1 MGTANHRH
9 AFTLIESVVSL
20 SIAGVLLTGIGSSM
34 LLASRAL
41 PGEDNILTHTVRT
54 SAVVQDIVAELSTA
68 ITVTARTATTLT
80 FTVADR
86 NGDRLNETIRYG
98 WSGVP
103 GAPLTRKYNT
113 DPVAMVLSALD
124 DVTLTYELM
133 TGTFPNS
140 NLRRVQIS
148 MRATADMGGQIV
160 TSVELLN
167 HPLAP

>member
-1 MGTANHRH
+1 MRTANHRH

-41 PGEDNILTHTVRT
+41 PGEDNLLTSTIRT
-54 SAVVQDIVAELSTA
+54 SAVVQDIATELSTA
-68 ITVTARTATTLT
+68 ITVTARTATSLT

-86 NGDRLNETIRYG
+86 NADGLAETIRYG

-103 GAPLTRKYNT
+103 GAPLTRRYNA
-113 DPVAMVLSALD
+113 DPVTVVLSALD

-148 MRATADMGGQIV
+148 MRASADLGGQIV